1 MKIMSIRSFRGKKI
15 TGVFYRHH
23 SQLPKLSF
31 TVIDQDKSDIEYHSA
46 HAANTINPERKH
58 VPSMGRIFLS
68 SPTHNDSEPS
78 ENQIDINSLP
88 SWYERLQKPS
98 SYRIEEDIKQ
108 SDCNIP
114 YRSFQRCYSRVLAL
128 YTDTFLSLT
137 KSHMRELQARF
148 HDPNVAANIQEQQ
161 IKIDV
166 AVRKLSDLSANTFIM
181 YKRLKVKRLTPPFY
195 LHQQFLVHLGAKN
208 TSKLLDLY
216 FDLPEPRPLYLKR
229 EEFERLMSL
238 ILRLK
243 ISGDH
248 RALVPRVVE
257 VYEDIRQNG
266 NGINLTPFEETKYFS
281 LLLNSWK
288 EQNLSQEEK
297 YHKVLDLKLSSK
309 KKLKF
314 CPAMWNIMLTH
325 FPEKVEEIMKMM
337 ANETG
342 ITRSTSE
349 IFLRHLQTYDEFNN
363 ALELM
368 KLKYFHVDPWLM
380 DIILE
385 KYIHFDKSNEALQL
399 LSETLAIFEDVSTLN
414 WTFSTQKFQRTE
426 LFKVDILNKTFFD
439 LHNEMPDKPFTWL
452 RYKFKPSPLTVGK
465 LLVSLKRDDQRL
477 SLLGLMKKQNI
488 PLVNKFAV
496 QLLSE
501 CSFRS
506 LPIILELVNS
516 STRFNSQLHNVF
528 KDSRYDV
535 NYLNNFVLDQR
546 EPLFELKEIFRQSLK
561 IYDDSA
567 NVADTDPT
575 RAAVADQL
583 VQLNDKVGSD

>member
-1 MKIMSIRSFRGKKI
+1 MGRLF
-15 TGVFYRHH
+15 
-23 SQLPKLSF
+23 LSKQKY
-31 TVIDQDKSDIEYHSA
+31 DEPESSDGHSDIS
-46 HAANTINPERKH
+46 
-58 VPSMGRIFLS
+58 
-68 SPTHNDSEPS
+68 
-78 ENQIDINSLP
+78 SLP

-98 SYRIEEDIKQ
+98 SYRIEEDIRQ
-108 SDCNIP
+108 SDYDIP
-114 YRSFQRCYSRVLAL
+114 YRSFQRCYSRVLAS

-137 KSHMRELQARF
+137 KPHMRELQARF
-148 HDPNVAANIQEQQ
+148 HDPNVPDNIQQQQ

-248 RALVPRVVE
+248 RALIPRVVE

-266 NGINLTPFEETKYFS
+266 NGIDLTPFEETKYFS

-288 EQNLSQEEK
+288 EEGLLQEEK
-297 YHKVLDLKLSSK
+297 YDKVLSLKFDSK
-309 KKLKF
+309 KNLKF

-325 FPEKVEEIMKMM
+325 FPEKSEEIMMMM

-349 IFLRHLQTYDEFNN
+349 IFLRHLRTYDEFNN

-385 KYIHFDKSNEALQL
+385 RYIDFGKSNEALQL
-399 LSETLAIFEDVSTLN
+399 LSETLTVFKDISALN

-426 LFKVDILNKTFFD
+426 LFKIDNLNKTFQQ

-465 LLVSLKRDDQRL
+465 LLVSLKHDDQKL
-477 SLLGLMKKQNI
+477 KLLGLMKKQDI

-496 QLLSE
+496 QLLRD

-516 STRFNSQLHNVF
+516 SINFNSQLHIVF
-528 KDSRYDV
+528 KDSRY
-535 NYLNNFVLDQR
+535 NISYLSGFICDQR
-546 EPLFELKEIFRQSLK
+546 NPLLELKEIFRQSIR
-561 IYDDSA
+561 IYDD
-567 NVADTDPT
+567 NVDLADSDGN

-583 VQLNDKVGSD
+583 VRLNDEIKSA